1 MKLGAYNNTVKSPKN
16 LGLRGKKKKNSHP
29 QRMVY
34 DPRVRAA
41 ARAGKGGH
49 PQERRAARG
58 QKDKQ
63 MCSTPPPPCLPI
75 RDSLAARLTQRFD
88 GVLRSFLLFGA
99 AARHQRGDGE
109 GVGPGRKLGLGRC
122 RELHGPQCAVLA
134 RDRAC
139 RTAVQLP
146 QKRQRPKHRAKFP
159 SAARGEPGTLDESAP
174 VSQELHTGVSFP
186 PPQVFSR

>member
-1 MKLGAYNNTVKSPKN
+1 
-16 LGLRGKKKKNSHP
+16 
-29 QRMVY
+29 MVY

-58 QKDKQ
+58 QKGKQ
-63 MCSTPPPPCLPI
+63 MCSPPPDSPALCLPI
-75 RDSLAARLTQRFD
+75 PDSLAARLTQWFD

>member
-1 MKLGAYNNTVKSPKN
+1 MQL
-16 LGLRGKKKKNSHP
+16 
-29 QRMVY
+29 
-34 DPRVRAA
+34 
-41 ARAGKGGH
+41 
-49 PQERRAARG
+49 
-58 QKDKQ
+58 
-63 MCSTPPPPCLPI
+63 PPPCLPI
-75 RDSLAARLTQRFD
+75 PDSLAARLTQWFD

-146 QKRQRPKHRAKFP
+146 PKRQRPKHSAKFP
-159 SAARGEPGTLDESAP
+159 SAARGQTPKHMHLACFLLTLHWLPCEPKESH
-174 VSQELHTGVSFP
+174 SQSQSQRPGGITEVWEWGRGRFVTIFTMH
-186 PPQVFSR
+186 Q